1 MKSFILN
8 LCILGSVVSFFFVEN
23 TYALYFACPRLTDQQ
38 LEADDDNLTAQCFLC
53 NCWHETRGESYNGKV
68 AVARSVLAR
77 IASKKPK
84 WPQTACGVIWQPAQF
99 SWTIGVKSVAQK
111 GHKNISVAKPSRDQ
125 MNSWYECRDAV
136 VEALNTG
143 SNGMPFFANP
153 KTSTVAWPK
162 IVNKEGVHRVTN
174 KKGQTLSGM
183 KRCDTVGK
191 HEFSMA
197 IPPEQC
203 PSGGAGSTAARS
215 SGSNSKKPRAGGGF
229 AR

>member
-1 MKSFILN
+1 MKK
-8 LCILGSVVSFFFVEN
+8 LCITALLISFLYIEN
-23 TYALYFACPRLTDQQ
+23 TYALFFACPRLTAQQ
-38 LEADDDNLTAQCFLC
+38 LQTEDDNLAAQCFLC

-77 IASKKPK
+77 IASKNPK

-99 SWTIGVKSVAQK
+99 SWTNDIKSVAQR
-111 GHKNISVAKPSRDQ
+111 GHKNISIAKPTRNQ
-125 MNSWYECRDAV
+125 MSSWYECRDAM
-136 VEALNTG
+136 VEAINTG

-153 KTSTVAWPK
+153 RTSTVAWPK
-162 IVNKEGVHRVTN
+162 IVSKEGAHRVKNN
-174 KKGQTLSGM
+174 KGKTISGM
-183 KRCDTVGK
+183 KRCDTVGR

-203 PSGGAGSTAARS
+203 PTGGAGGSSTKAS
-215 SGSNSKKPRAGGGF
+215 SQSKKPKTGGGY